1 MRALLRN
8 RRKIWYANPVSR
20 ESIKDEWGNETG
32 EERVVFSDPRALL
45 INVSAASGEAAA
57 EAFGAFT
64 DYSRT
69 LATCEATPIKEG
81 SAVWFGAQ
89 PPAAYNYLVAKV
101 ADSLNGWLYALKEVD
116 VS

>member
-32 EERVVFSDPRALL
+32 EERVTFSDPQPML
-45 INVSAASGEAAA
+45 INVSAASGEVAA

-69 LATCEATPIKEG
+69 LAACNNAPLEEG
-81 SAVWFGAQ
+81 SAVWFGPV
-89 PPAAYNYLVAKV
+89 PPAPHNYTVVKV

-116 VS
+116 IS